1 MRSPFFRR
9 ALING
14 LVAGGVII
22 FFVLIGIP
30 GGISDVD
37 GLPAWFAWGL
47 FMLVTL
53 AFAYRAA
60 RPRNIVERRSQTLPQ
75 VVVSGLIVGLVAAAL
90 TVAVMLALNAFQVWE
105 LNQTPESTTLPSG
118 LKSSVTRVQDIFY
131 NVTPRTT
138 AVMAGLP
145 LDAIKPPANTPRADP
160 TAGFFQMALLL
171 VVAGV
176 IGGGLHWL
184 IQGLMERR
192 EQRAKVVQAAP
203 QIDRPLLRW
212 LPIALP
218 LVLFAL
224 IIFNSLAITAPWGTA
239 YRGLIG
245 SSGQLIGLIASFL
258 LIASGLLA
266 IRAVGDERDTTSFPQ
281 RAAVLVVV
289 TLVLFGVGLAAPARP
304 VSDLLFSP
312 KPPDAVQITG
322 PAGQVQVITKTAAP
336 LDADTLYTYR
346 QLAIAALGLL
356 FVIGNILSAR
366 GGTPLRKLL
375 ATNVLLA
382 TLVIAPLYLD
392 KYQQSV
398 LLLVGINV
406 LLGLGLNIVVGYAGL
421 LDLGYVAFF
430 AIGAYVYAFLSS
442 NQDVRNAGKV
452 VGLKFGTNDL
462 VVENLAASVLI
473 ALIVVPIVI
482 TIGLRWWRGRA
493 PVSTSSGSPIRQRP
507 KWLSYALVIG
517 SVIVTLIV
525 IALLRGTSFYES
537 FADFPAFIIGIL
549 LGMLVAAFAGV
560 LLGIPVLRLRGDYL
574 AIVTLGFGEI
584 IRLFLNNLRDIT
596 GGPQGVVSI
605 PHANIG
611 SVEIGSNEG
620 LLYLVLAGC
629 ILVAFLSLRLKSS
642 RLGRAWGALKSEE
655 DIAQAMGIN
664 LVSTKVLA
672 FAIGAAFA
680 GIGGVIFAARQ
691 ANIFPDNFTL
701 ATSINVLS
709 LIIIGGMGSVPGVIV
724 GALVLIG
731 VPESLRVFE
740 SYRVM
745 AFGALLVTMMLLRPG
760 GLLPEPS
767 QPLEARA
774 RSLAAKEG

>member
-47 FMLVTL
+47 FIFVTAVL
-53 AFAYRAA
+53 AYRAV
-60 RPRNIVERRSQTLPQ
+60 RPHNIAERRNQTLTQ
-75 VVVSGLIVGLVAAAL
+75 VLISGLITGLASAAL
-90 TVAVMLALNAFQVWE
+90 MVLIMLALNAFQLWE
-105 LNQTPESTTLPSG
+105 LRQTPESTTLASG
-118 LKSSVTRVQDIFY
+118 LRSSVTRVQDIFY
-131 NVTPRTT
+131 NVSPRTT

-145 LDAIKPPANTPRADP
+145 LDAIKPPGNTPRADP
-160 TAGFFQMALLL
+160 TADFFKMAILL
-171 VVAGV
+171 VIAGV
-176 IGGGLHWL
+176 VGGGLHW
-184 IQGLMERR
+184 IVQGITERR
-192 EQRAKVVQAAP
+192 EQRAKSIQAVP
-203 QIDRPLLRW
+203 QVRQPFAVRW

-224 IIFNSLAITAPWGTA
+224 LVLNAVSGGT
-239 YRGLIG
+239 
-245 SSGQLIGLIASFL
+245 QLIGLVLSFL

-266 IRAVGDERDTTSFPQ
+266 MRTVGDEQDTTAFPL

-289 TLVLFGVGLAAPARP
+289 TVILFVVGLAAPIRP
-304 VSDLLFSP
+304 VNDMLFSP
-312 KPPDAVQITG
+312 KPPDAVQVTG
-322 PAGQVQVITKTAAP
+322 PDGQAQVITKTAPP
-336 LDADTLYTYR
+336 LDANTLYTYR
-346 QLAIAALGLL
+346 QLAIAAIGLL
-356 FVIGNILSAR
+356 FVAGNILSAR
-366 GGTPLRKLL
+366 GRTPLRKLL
-375 ATNVLLA
+375 ATNILLT

-442 NQDVRNAGKV
+442 NQDVRNAGQV
-452 VGLKFGTNDL
+452 VGLKYGTNDL
-462 VVENLAASVLI
+462 VVENLAASMLI
-473 ALIVVPIVI
+473 ALVVVPIVI

-493 PVSTSSGSPIRQRP
+493 PLPTNGGSPLRERP

-525 IALLRGTSFYES
+525 IALLRGTSFYET

-549 LGMLVAAFAGV
+549 IGMLVAAFAGV

-605 PHANIG
+605 PHAHVG
-611 SVEIGSNEG
+611 SIEIGSNEG

-745 AFGALLVTMMLLRPG
+745 AFGALLVAMMLLRPG
-760 GLLPEPS
+760 GLLPEPP
-767 QPLEARA
+767 QPLEGRARA
-774 RSLAAKEG
+774 LAAKEGAL

>member
-37 GLPAWFAWGL
+37 GLPAWFVWGL
-47 FMLVTL
+47 FILVTAVL
-53 AFAYRAA
+53 AYRAV
-60 RPRNIVERRSQTLPQ
+60 RPHNIVERRNQTVPPVLI
-75 VVVSGLIVGLVAAAL
+75 SGLITGLVAAAL
-90 TVAVMLALNAFQVWE
+90 MVLIMLALNAFQLWE
-105 LNQTPESTTLPSG
+105 LRQTPESTTLASG
-118 LKSSVTRVQDIFY
+118 LRSSVTRVQDIFY
-131 NVTPRTT
+131 NVSPRTT

-145 LDAIKPPANTPRADP
+145 LDAIKPPGNTPRADP
-160 TAGFFQMALLL
+160 TADFFKMAILL
-171 VVAGV
+171 VIAGV
-176 IGGGLHWL
+176 VGGGLHWI
-184 IQGLMERR
+184 IQGFAERR
-192 EQRAKVVQAAP
+192 EQRAKGVPAAP
-203 QIDRPLLRW
+203 QVSQPFLLRW

-224 IIFNSLAITAPWGTA
+224 IVLNSVSGGTQLV
-239 YRGLIG
+239 GLI
-245 SSGQLIGLIASFL
+245 LSFL

-266 IRAVGDERDTTSFPQ
+266 MRSVGDEQDTTTFPV
-281 RAAVLVVV
+281 RAMVLVVATV
-289 TLVLFGVGLAAPARP
+289 ILVVVGLAAPMRA
-304 VSDLLFSP
+304 VSDMLFSP
-312 KPPDAVQITG
+312 KPPDAVQVTG
-322 PAGQVQVITKTAAP
+322 PDGQVQVITKPAASV
-336 LDADTLYTYR
+336 DVNTLFTYR
-346 QLAIAALGLL
+346 QLAIAAIGVL
-356 FVIGNILSAR
+356 FVVGNILSAR
-366 GGTPLRKLL
+366 GRTPLRKLL
-375 ATNVLLA
+375 ATNVLLV
-382 TLVIAPLYLD
+382 TLVIAPLFLD

-442 NQDVRNAGKV
+442 NQDVRNAGTV
-452 VGLKFGTNDL
+452 VGLKYGTNDL

-473 ALIVVPIVI
+473 ALVVVPIVI

-493 PVSTSSGSPIRQRP
+493 PIPANGESPLRERP
-507 KWLSYALVIG
+507 RWLSYALVIG

-525 IALLRGTSFYES
+525 IALLRGTSFYET
-537 FADFPAFIIGIL
+537 FADFPAFIMGIL
-549 LGMLVAAFAGV
+549 IGMMVAAFAGV

-760 GLLPEPS
+760 GLLPEPP
-767 QPLEARA
+767 QLLEGRARA
-774 RSLAAKEG
+774 LAAKEGAQ